1 MFANMPQPSVKRRN
15 FLGSALA
22 LSGAVGAG
30 LLPIGA
36 FAADAAQNSN
46 WTPPAPDMR
55 FRFACSAA
63 AWNNN
68 IEKAIAAT
76 SRLGLPGLEP
86 FRHDVVNYLDRPLA
100 LRKLFDDAGVSM
112 VTCSNG
118 GGPDFS
124 GNFYDATKT
133 AKTVA
138 DHIKF
143 ARDFIR
149 MFGYCDHF
157 KMNMGSRPPGGET
170 TDEHI
175 KIAADALNEIGEQ
188 TIKFGI
194 RTAPHPHVGS
204 LIETEH
210 EVRALMALTDPRYVW
225 IVTDTAHLTLGGMD
239 PFQIIRD
246 FWPRLAEIHYKD
258 APKHLRGNKVL
269 AVPKTGPE
277 AGGHGWFRN
286 LGGKDSGGVDF
297 PAIQEWLIDH
307 KYNRWITLD
316 LDESMLE
323 GKDMEDTLKINL
335 NYLVNVLHVP
345 RNMV

>member
-15 FLGSALA
+15 FLGSAFA

-36 FAADAAQNSN
+36 LAADAAQSSN
-46 WTPPAPDMR
+46 WTAPAPDMR

-68 IEKAIAAT
+68 IEKAIAVT

-100 LRKLFDDAGVSM
+100 LRKLFDDVGVSM

-133 AKTVA
+133 AKSVA

-175 KIAADALNEIGEQ
+175 KIAADALNQIGEQ

-225 IVTDTAHLTLGGMD
+225 IVTDTAHLTLGSMD
-239 PFQIIRD
+239 SFQIIRD
-246 FWPRLAEIHYKD
+246 YWPRLAENS
-258 APKHLRGNKVL
+258 L
-269 AVPKTGPE
+269 
-277 AGGHGWFRN
+277 
-286 LGGKDSGGVDF
+286 
-297 PAIQEWLIDH
+297 
-307 KYNRWITLD
+307 
-316 LDESMLE
+316 
-323 GKDMEDTLKINL
+323 
-335 NYLVNVLHVP
+335 
-345 RNMV
+345 